1 MHVGLEILPR
11 KFYQRDTVKVA
22 KELLGKTLVRKIGNK
37 KLSGIII
44 ETEAYRGKNDPAS
57 HASHK
62 KTKRNKAMFDQ
73 VGISYV
79 YFTYGMY
86 FMFNVVAKSKNQ
98 NAGAVLIRGIQPQ
111 DGINI
116 MKKNRK
122 CNDVLNIT
130 NGPGKLTQAMKITKK
145 QYGIDLTKKAELYI
159 SEGIKVKKIM
169 QKSRIGISRGLDK
182 KWNFTFDVKN
192 YF

>member
-1 MHVGLEILPR
+1 MILTR
-11 KFYQRDTVKVA
+11 KFYERETVTVA
-22 KELLGKTLVRKIGNK
+22 KQLLGKKLTRKIGK
-37 KLSGIII
+37 DELTGIIL
-44 ETEAYRGKNDPAS
+44 ETEAYRGEDDPAS
-57 HASHK
+57 HAAVNM
-62 KTKRNKAMFDQ
+62 TKRNKLMFGQ

-86 FMFNVVAKSKNQ
+86 FMFNVVAKSKKQ
-98 NAGAVLIRGIQPQ
+98 NAGAILIRGIYPEKN
-111 DGINI
+111 INI

-122 CNDVLNIT
+122 TNDERNIA
-130 NGPGKLTQAMKITKK
+130 NGPGKLTQAMKITMK
-145 QYGIDLTKKAELYI
+145 QYGVDLTKKAELYI